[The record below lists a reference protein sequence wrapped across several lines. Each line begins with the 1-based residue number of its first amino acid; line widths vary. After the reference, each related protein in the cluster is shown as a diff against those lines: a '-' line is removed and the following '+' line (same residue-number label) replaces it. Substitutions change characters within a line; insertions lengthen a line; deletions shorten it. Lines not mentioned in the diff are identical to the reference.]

1 MNRSDVAPNI
11 APTAASFDE
20 HSGSSP
26 PGPAVK
32 GQRRAAFVGRARV
45 GAGVERTRT
54 RPLLAL
60 GALRSRRTRRVAPH
74 VSAVPPPLDTA
85 STEELVA
92 IIADAEA
99 TKARAYVRLMAPRPA
114 AALDQTLN
122 AREVATRIGMGKDW
136 VYQHAD
142 EIPGAWR
149 RGKILR
155 FSAAAVEA
163 WKRGV
168 R

>member
-1 MNRSDVAPNI
+1 MSGSDVAPNI
-11 APTAASFDE
+11 APTAASFDQ

-32 GQRRAAFVGRARV
+32 SQRRAAVAGRARV
-45 GAGVERTRT
+45 GAAVERTST
-54 RPLLAL
+54 NPLLAV
-60 GALRSRRTRRVAPH
+60 GSLRSRRTRRVAPR

-122 AREVATRIGMGKDW
+122 AREVANPITDFCDPPISRVFKT
-136 VYQHAD
+136 
-142 EIPGAWR
+142 
-149 RGKILR
+149 
-155 FSAAAVEA
+155 
-163 WKRGV
+163 
-168 R
+168 